1 MSGIEAHRFA
11 EPAPAAA
18 YAPTLETSSAAVAS
32 SAEEK
37 PSKASSFFKW
47 GANIS
52 ALGGGAAMA
61 GFPEICLSPWS
72 YGPFVVSHVIWT
84 VFAWRIKEKE
94 LMALNLGALLLDF
107 WAIAAR
113 V

>member
-1 MSGIEAHRFA
+1 
-11 EPAPAAA
+11 
-18 YAPTLETSSAAVAS
+18 
-32 SAEEK
+32 
-37 PSKASSFFKW
+37 
-47 GANIS
+47 
-52 ALGGGAAMA
+52 MA